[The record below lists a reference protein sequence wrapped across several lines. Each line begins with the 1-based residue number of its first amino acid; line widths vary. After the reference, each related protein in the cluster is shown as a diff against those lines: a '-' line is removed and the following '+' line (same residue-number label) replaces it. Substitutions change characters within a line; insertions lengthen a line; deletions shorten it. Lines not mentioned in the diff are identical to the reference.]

1 MTSCSC
7 RPTIPDLQFVVPES
21 GGDWFID
28 TMVIPYTTQNQKA
41 AEAWINYVYDRAN
54 YAKLVAFTQYV
65 PVLSDMTDELNKIDP
80 KLAANPLINPPQ
92 EMLDKLKSW
101 AAAHRR
107 ADAGVQH
114 RCTPQSP
121 AADPMAGVA
130 SSSRQRSKIAP
141 YLMILPA
148 LAYLGDLLRGAVLL
162 AGPDVA
168 VVIGRFGVPADADL
182 RLGLRQLSST
192 RSATTRIRS
201 SGRSRM
207 RWSATVLCLLLAFPL
222 AYVIAFKA
230 GRYKN
235 LILGLVILPF
245 FVTFLIRTI
254 AWKTILADDGWVVS
268 ALGSVGLLPSEGRLL
283 STSWAVIGGLTYNWI
298 IFMILP
304 LYVSLEKIDPRLI
317 EASKDLYS
325 SNRRSFTK
333 VILPLSMPG
342 VLAGSLLV
350 FIPASG
356 DFINADY
363 LGSTQTTMIGNVIQ
377 KQFLVVKDYPA
388 AAALSMVL
396 MAIILVGV
404 LLYTRALGTE
414 DLV

>member
-1 MTSCSC
+1 
-7 RPTIPDLQFVVPES
+7 
-21 GGDWFID
+21 
-28 TMVIPYTTQNQKA
+28 
-41 AEAWINYVYDRAN
+41 
-54 YAKLVAFTQYV
+54 
-65 PVLSDMTDELNKIDP
+65 
-80 KLAANPLINPPQ
+80 
-92 EMLDKLKSW
+92 
-101 AAAHRR
+101 
-107 ADAGVQH
+107 
-114 RCTPQSP
+114 
-121 AADPMAGVA
+121 MAGVA

-148 LAYLGDLLRGAVLL
+148 LVYLGIFFVVPFFSL
-162 AGPDVA
+162 A
-168 VVIGRFGVPADADL
+168 RTS
-182 RLGLRQLSST
+182 LSST
-192 RSATTRIRS
+192 GGSIYLPTLTFSWDFANYLEAFSAYKDQIIRS
-201 SGRSRM
+201 FVFAAV
-207 RWSATVLCLLLAFPL
+207 ATVLCLLLAFPL

-254 AWKTILADDGWVVS
+254 AWKTILADDGFVVS
-268 ALGSVGLLPSEGRLL
+268 ALGAIGLLPEEGRLL

-325 SNRRSFTK
+325 SNARAFGK

-342 VLAGSLLV
+342 VLAGSMLV
-350 FIPASG
+350 FIPAVG

-396 MAIILVGV
+396 MVIILIGV